1 MADTWNN
8 AVKTLKELTQ
18 KYISERTEEPKD
30 AHKTLLLRALV
41 LLKNAHP
48 DTEIMFTPM
57 AKTMVPYAK
66 RPDKKGDREKGL
78 GRHYYCAV
86 NSSGREL
93 KSAEGY
99 YRNGMG
105 KFAKSARTMLEED
118 YTMALTMYIAGFTE
132 ESAKLL
138 GRAVHM
144 VSDACCVPHA
154 SKMTYFSPK
163 KRVHTAYE
171 GLSDVIY
178 PEFVPEQ
185 ELDKIEPVF
194 ADRSSFRAPMNDIA
208 AGTAKELDLLREEPF
223 EEIRERLLYTE
234 RKVAALLLR
243 FFEDASAP
251 DEHGAIF
258 VRDKAKVTLLEKT
271 APLSCKIT
279 EKGIRLHGVNP
290 CPQSRLNVTGT
301 PLYAAHRHDGLFT
314 LAPAREREGMVIEPV
329 KGVLKLRPFDPRR
342 QAQLFEI
349 K

>member
-1 MADTWNN
+1 
-8 AVKTLKELTQ
+8 
-18 KYISERTEEPKD
+18 
-30 AHKTLLLRALV
+30 
-41 LLKNAHP
+41 
-48 DTEIMFTPM
+48 MFTPL
-57 AKTMVPYAK
+57 ARTMVPYAK
-66 RPDKKGDREKGL
+66 RPDKKGDREQGL
-78 GRHYYCAV
+78 GKHYYCAV
-86 NSSGREL
+86 NASGKEL

-99 YRNGMG
+99 YRNGLG
-105 KFAKSARTMLEED
+105 RSAKSARSMLEED
-118 YTMALTMYIAGFTE
+118 YTMALTLYLAGFSE

-154 SKMTYFSPK
+154 SKMTYFST
-163 KRVHTAYE
+163 KRKVHKAYE

-185 ELDKIEPVF
+185 ELEEVEPVF

-208 AGTAKELDLLREEPF
+208 AGTAKELDLLREDPY
-223 EEIRERLLYTE
+223 EEITQRLLFTE

-251 DEHGAIF
+251 DEHGAHY
-258 VRDKAKVTLLEKT
+258 VREKAKIALLEKT

-279 EKGIRLHGVNP
+279 ERGILLHGVNP
-290 CPQSRLNVTGT
+290 CPQSRLNVTGME
-301 PLYAAHRHDGLFT
+301 LYAAHRRDGLYT
-314 LAPAREREGMVIEPV
+314 LAPARERKGMVIEPV

-342 QAQLFEI
+342 QSQLFEI